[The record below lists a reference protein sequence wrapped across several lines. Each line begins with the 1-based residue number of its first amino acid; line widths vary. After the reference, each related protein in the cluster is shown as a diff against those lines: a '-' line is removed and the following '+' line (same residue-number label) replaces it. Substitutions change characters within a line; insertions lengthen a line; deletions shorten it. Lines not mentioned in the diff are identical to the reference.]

1 MYAGA
6 SWNDV
11 RRLVRT
17 GKVQLRGATQTDPAA
32 RVEPGDEIEVRMRT
46 PRRDALP
53 REALVYVDAEVVV
66 ADKPAGI
73 STVPFDAKEQGTLD
87 QQVRLALAR
96 REKRSGPPLG
106 VVHRIDRPTSGL
118 VVFARTLRAKR
129 HLEQQFRAHS
139 IHRRYLALCHGAV
152 EGGTLNSRLVADRG
166 DGLRGSTGNPRLGR
180 LATTHVRVLEPLP
193 GATLVECRLE
203 TGRTHQ
209 IRIQLSETGHPL
221 LGERVYVRGYAGA
234 LLDAPRLMLHAA
246 ELGFV
251 HPSRGKQLCFESAL
265 PGDMVGILESLR
277 GRKPD

>member
-1 MYAGA
+1 MLRTLYAGA

-17 GKVQLRGATQTDPAA
+17 GKVRLRGTTETDPSAQ
-32 RVEPGDEIEVRMRT
+32 VEPGDDVEVRMRA

-53 REALVYVDAEVVV
+53 REALVYIDADVVV
-66 ADKPAGI
+66 ADKPPVI

-87 QQVRLALAR
+87 QLVRVALAR
-96 REKRSGPPLG
+96 REQRSGPPLG

-139 IHRRYLALCHGAV
+139 VRRRYLALCHGSV
-152 EGGTLNSRLVADRG
+152 ESGTLHSRLVADRG
-166 DGLRGSTGNPRLGR
+166 DGLRGSTDNPRLGR
-180 LATTHVRVLEPLP
+180 PATTHIRVVERLAD
-193 GATLVECRLE
+193 ATLVECRLE

-209 IRIQLSETGHPL
+209 IRIHLSEAGHPL
-221 LGERVYVRGYAGA
+221 LGERVYIRGYPGP

-251 HPSRGKQLCFESAL
+251 HPSRGNELRFQSQLPPDISGVLEAL
-265 PGDMVGILESLR
+265 R
-277 GRKPD
+277 